1 MKSIK
6 FRLWIYTSLLLF
18 TMLLITY
25 LMQGSI
31 IDRFYANREK
41 VDIAKQGQNLS
52 ETIAEKGISK
62 DFVSEI
68 DYVARATGGRVSVYD
83 SSGVLTAYSGK
94 LMMGKIMM
102 LEESMLAGV
111 LSGETEYRKDL
122 QNGMGANIASVGVP
136 VKSGDRVIGGV
147 FIHIPTS
154 PMQEAAQKLKSQFLT
169 LFLISIAISAAGAII
184 TSRSFTKPILKI
196 KDASER
202 IAKGDY
208 DARIDIRDGSEF
220 SQLGETIN
228 NMAGDLSKTEKLRR
242 DFIANVSHEFR
253 TPLGI
258 IKGYAEAISD
268 GIVPKNEEKEYA
280 DAIIEESDRLSGM
293 VNGILDLAKME
304 SGNIKLE
311 KEDFNINEM
320 ISQVIEKSRIIAG
333 NRIVEFK
340 GMDIPYLGDR
350 EKLERA
356 FLNIL
361 GNAITHTG
369 EDGRIYVEL
378 SKKDGILIAVLDNGS
393 GIDEKDIPYI
403 FERFYRGKNT
413 RGGSGGLGLAI
424 AREIVRAHGG
434 DIKVYSKKGEG
445 SKFEILLK

>member
-62 DFVSEI
+62 DFTSEI
-68 DYVARATGGRVSVYD
+68 DYVVRATGGRVSVYD

-122 QNGMGANIASVGVP
+122 QNGMGTNIASVGVP
-136 VKSGDRVIGGV
+136 VKSGGRVIGGV

-304 SGNIKLE
+304 SGNMKLE

-340 GMDIPYLGDR
+340 GMNIPYLGDR

-378 SKKDGILIAVLDNGS
+378 GKKDGILIAVSDNGS

-434 DIKVYSKKGEG
+434 DIKAYSKKGEG